1 MTDKRIKTFLGDK
14 LASAAYR
21 ENLNRRGLTEEQGI
35 EKLKKSLVSS
45 KESLEKKKKSIVSKL
60 ASKFKK

>member
-21 ENLNRRGLTEEQGI
+21 ENLYKRGLTEEQGMQ
-35 EKLKKSLVSS
+35 KLKKSVISS

-60 ASKFKK
+60 ADKFKK